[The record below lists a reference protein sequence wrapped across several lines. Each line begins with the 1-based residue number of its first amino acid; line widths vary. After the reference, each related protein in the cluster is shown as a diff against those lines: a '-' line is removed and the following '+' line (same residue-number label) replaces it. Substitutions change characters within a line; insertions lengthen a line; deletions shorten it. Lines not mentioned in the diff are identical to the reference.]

1 MGSDSALSPL
11 LVYLNP
17 FNREYDIKSACPV
30 NNQLSAALQTAICP
44 HLQLSSSSPI
54 SIILSDIRSPI
65 LIQLRPISLLSTQ
78 LHYLQS
84 SIQSINCDLKWVG
97 TLGNFLFSGY
107 LKTQFHPKFQ
117 NNSLSQDTSSAR
129 EIGTVS
135 VVHSLHRCCPGT
147 EMLAL
152 CLSFLLCL
160 LLSGP
165 GGRWDSPAAKLS
177 ALFVTILKWSPGS
190 KNITAQC
197 SITIISLK
205 LKLLGKRQ
213 WLLYS
218 NTEEVDRLYHFKN
231 SYWFNIPQH

>member
-1 MGSDSALSPL
+1 MGLGSALLTPL

-30 NNQLSAALQTAICP
+30 NNQLSALQNAICL
-44 HLQLSSSSPI
+44 HLPLSSSSPI

-65 LIQLRPISLLSTQ
+65 LIQLRPISLLSPQ
-78 LHYLQS
+78 LHYLQA
-84 SIQSINCDLKWVG
+84 SIQSINCDFKWVV
-97 TLGNFLFSGY
+97 TLGNFLFSRY

-117 NNSLSQDTSSAR
+117 NNSQDTSSPR
-129 EIGTVS
+129 EIGTMS
-135 VVHSLHRCCPGT
+135 VVHSLHRCCPVT
-147 EMLAL
+147 EMLAPW
-152 CLSFLLCL
+152 LSFLLCL

-231 SYWFNIPQH
+231 SYWFNLPPH